1 MKKIFRCGLAL
12 TVLAFVF
19 VPNAKAEDPI
29 ADWNAIS
36 ETAVKTAGHAPPVAA
51 LDFAIVH
58 LAIYDAVESIDR
70 RYKPYYAFVPGA
82 TGLLSA
88 AAAKAG
94 HDVLVGLFPAQI
106 SALDTAYN
114 NFLTANGIDP
124 QDPGVAV
131 GAQAAGNMLALRA
144 NDGRFPPNFPP
155 FLGNDAIGQWRP
167 TPSLLPGPPPSFA
180 PGLMPWVASVTPF
193 TMIATHSSALIRH
206 LI

>member
-1 MKKIFRCGLAL
+1 MKKIVQFVLAL
-12 TVLAFVF
+12 TVLATVF
-19 VPNAKAEDPI
+19 VAEVKAEDPI

-70 RYKPYYAFVPGA
+70 RYEPYYALVPGA

-124 QDPGVAV
+124 HDPGVTV
-131 GAQAAGNMLALRA
+131 GAQAAANMLALRA

-155 FLGNDAIGQWRP
+155 
-167 TPSLLPGPPPSFA
+167 
-180 PGLMPWVASVTPF
+180 
-193 TMIATHSSALIRH
+193 
-206 LI
+206 